1 MNRINKKTGTNIS
14 VYHSFHDEVDSFRT
28 HWWKC
33 DGPCVSRKPFYGLV
47 KRSMN
52 RVPGPNDNWWSRH
65 QSSCG
70 GTYTK
75 IKEPENY
82 GKKKTV
88 DKRKKAEIP
97 KAKGQPDI
105 RSAFPTKIPKNEMPG
120 TSASA
125 SGSGMASHNPG
136 AGPKGNIFGFS
147 SQNQE
152 NIPTNK
158 ASGSKNSGNNSGGGP
173 KGNIFGFGG
182 LSFTPPTGDFG
193 GLQTKGKSGAF
204 VKNPGWKT
212 RDNSSNGHVIN
223 QSSTNGEPPGSSKS
237 QTGDVK
243 DQLRKVWASK
253 FGQDQN
259 PDQNNESQTI
269 KKPQI
274 TKSITSKSQDPKPL
288 VKCPVCSSSMSASLI
303 NDHLDNECLQDDTG
317 LEACSNENEHV
328 QTCPICQKAVHKDLM
343 NTHLDFC
350 EAPEAVAT

>member
-1 MNRINKKTGTNIS
+1 M
-14 VYHSFHDEVDSFRT
+14 V
-28 HWWKC
+28 
-33 DGPCVSRKPFYGLV
+33 
-47 KRSMN
+47 
-52 RVPGPNDNWWSRH
+52 
-65 QSSCG
+65 
-70 GTYTK
+70 
-75 IKEPENY
+75 
-82 GKKKTV
+82 
-88 DKRKKAEIP
+88 P

-105 RSAFPTKIPKNEMPG
+105 RSAFPTKVPKNEMPG

-125 SGSGMASHNPG
+125 GGSGLASHNPG

-147 SQNQE
+147 GQNQE
-152 NIPTNK
+152 NIPKNK
-158 ASGSKNSGNNSGGGP
+158 ASGSENSGNNSGGGP

-223 QSSTNGEPPGSSKS
+223 QSNTNGNIEPSGS
-237 QTGDVK
+237 QTVDVK

-253 FGQDQN
+253 FGQEN
-259 PDQNNESQTI
+259 PNQNNESHTS

-274 TKSITSKSQDPKPL
+274 TKSITSKSQDPRAGSKGNIFGLSGQNTSKTEVVGASSASGSKNSGNNHRGGDPKGNPNPNPKPL
-288 VKCPVCSSSMSASLI
+288 VTCPVCSSSMSASLI
-303 NDHLDNECLQDDTG
+303 NDHLDNECLQDDTS
-317 LEACSNENEHV
+317 LEDGGSNENEHV